1 MDMKS
6 LLGRLS
12 AASCVTGR
20 EGAAALALEA
30 VKPWSSAAHFDRMG
44 NLVAPIVP
52 AQPDGI
58 HLVMEAH
65 LDEIGFTVTAV
76 DDDGFLRVSRVG
88 GPDLRVLPGQ
98 EVTVFGRE
106 KLFGVFCCT
115 PPHLSRP
122 EDRRK
127 PPEADRLAVDVGL
140 SRQRAVEQVAPGD
153 FITLRREPA
162 ELLGGRLTGKALD
175 DRAGVAAVLRAL
187 ELLGAEKPPFGL
199 TVLFCLGEEL
209 GERGAKTAAFAAAPT
224 HALIVDVS
232 HALTP
237 DAKPEE
243 CGRLGKGP
251 MIGVSPVLDA
261 ALTARLHALA
271 QEQGIPFQTEAM
283 AGSTGT
289 DSDVVSVTGP
299 GVRTVLV
306 SIPQRYM
313 HTAAEVID
321 YADVENT
328 ARLMAAYIR
337 DIGRAG

>member
-1 MDMKS
+1 MDMKAM
-6 LLGRLS
+6 LGRLS
-12 AASCVTGR
+12 AASCVTGG
-20 EGAAALALEA
+20 EGAAALAMEA
-30 VKPWSSAAHFDRMG
+30 VKPWSPTARFDRMG
-44 NLVAPIVP
+44 NLVAPVVP
-52 AQPDGI
+52 AQPGGI
-58 HLVMEAH
+58 HLMMEAH
-65 LDEIGFTVTAV
+65 LDEIGFTVTAI

-106 KLFGVFCCT
+106 QLFGVFCCT
-115 PPHLSRP
+115 PPHLSKA

-127 PPEADRLAVDVGL
+127 PPEADRLAVDIGL
-140 SRQRAVEQVAPGD
+140 DRQHAVERVAPGD
-153 FITLRREPA
+153 PVILRREPA

-175 DRAGVAAVLRAL
+175 DRAGVVAVLRAL
-187 ELLGAEKPPFGL
+187 ELLGDEKPSCGL

-209 GERGAKTAAFAAAPT
+209 GERGAKTAAFAVAPT

-261 ALTARLHALA
+261 ECTARLHALA
-271 QEQGIPFQTEAM
+271 KEEGIPFQTEAM
-283 AGSTGT
+283 AGATGT
-289 DSDVVSVTGP
+289 DGDVVSIAGS
-299 GVRTVLV
+299 GVRTALV

-313 HTAAEVID
+313 HTAAEVIE

-328 ARLMAAYIR
+328 ARLMASYVR
-337 DIGRAG
+337 CIGRAG